1 MVGIQTFPADGNKV
15 AISQERQYAKVWT
28 REDCHL
34 WHKMSKPRLL
44 IIVSFY
50 WLSTRLD
57 VQTVNLATSSLPTHA
72 CFTVLLLFDCKI
84 SSAIIGGFVHMHCTA
99 SPHAFRMASL
109 YGHHTNAHVTGC
121 QQWHYQKLPLLI
133 TAFIAVWLSHW
144 GLRQWPCN
152 AILPTHAT
160 FTNNQL
166 FYNFSSDIQETVLV
180 HSGILNVADRSATS
194 NMPQCPAAR
203 TRHICHADK
212 SARFVRCATV
222 SSYLIYVTI
231 YL

>member
-1 MVGIQTFPADGNKV
+1 
-15 AISQERQYAKVWT
+15 
-28 REDCHL
+28 
-34 WHKMSKPRLL
+34 MSKPRLL

-84 SSAIIGGFVHMHCTA
+84 SSAIIGGFVHVHCTA

-121 QQWHYQKLPLLI
+121 QQWHYHKLSLLI

-160 FTNNQL
+160 FITNQL
-166 FYNFSSDIQETVLV
+166 FYNFSSAIQETVLV

-212 SARFVRCATV
+212 SARFVRYATV

-231 YL
+231 YLLIILLRPTP

>member
-1 MVGIQTFPADGNKV
+1 MPQAVEAGASKNC
-15 AISQERQYAKVWT
+15 ALCRQ
-28 REDCHL
+28 
-34 WHKMSKPRLL
+34 
-44 IIVSFY
+44 
-50 WLSTRLD
+50 STRLD
-57 VQTVNLATSSLPTHA
+57 VQIVNLATSSLPTHA
-72 CFTVLLLFDCKI
+72 YFTVLLLFDCKI
-84 SSAIIGGFVHMHCTA
+84 SSAIIGGFVHVYCTA

-152 AILPTHAT
+152 AILLTHAT

-166 FYNFSSDIQETVLV
+166 FYNFSSDIQEAFLV

-194 NMPQCPAAR
+194 NLPQCPAAR

-212 SARFVRCATV
+212 SARFVRCSTV
-222 SSYLIYVTI
+222 SSLQF
-231 YL
+231 

>member
-1 MVGIQTFPADGNKV
+1 MFRL
-15 AISQERQYAKVWT
+15 AILRQLHSPPVPVLHISPFRHW
-28 REDCHL
+28 
-34 WHKMSKPRLL
+34 
-44 IIVSFY
+44 IVSWY
-50 WLSTRLD
+50 MRISVYDLSYT
-57 VQTVNLATSSLPTHA
+57 ALPHT
-72 CFTVLLLFDCKI
+72 
-84 SSAIIGGFVHMHCTA
+84 
-99 SPHAFRMASL
+99 FRMASL

-133 TAFIAVWLSHW
+133 TAFIAGWLSHW

-160 FTNNQL
+160 FITNQL

-180 HSGILNVADRSATS
+180 HSGILHVADRSATS
-194 NMPQCPAAR
+194 NLPQCPAAR

-212 SARFVRCATV
+212 SARFVRCATI